1 MVNNSNNS
9 NNASCPLVPQAE
21 SNEVPTL
28 GGGGRNS
35 CVGTTSS
42 LEEEEYQSP
51 LERLITQSTAEQR
64 GDDFNFN
71 FNHNIPSSSQLLWD
85 DDDVNNNVN
94 NDYNDNNNGRMISP
108 SMEQTLLLGPSKKT
122 SSSLVTLMACICCL
136 LQICFI
142 WASFLSSSW
151 LDTRLIVSIYNNN
164 NDNNNNN
171 NNNNG
176 SSSQLLHSTTLGSLL
191 SSLLGTNRHW
201 TAIALVF
208 TSLILPCLCAISGI
222 MAIIDDRIEQNNM
235 FVDANNNNNNTRS
248 LYYVTRRRLNKRR
261 NDNNNNQSNNTNYY
275 PRIFLEYIAR
285 IGFSIFFILLILDIG
300 TSSSIEIEFNNTSF
314 VFINQIQGGMVVYA
328 LGILCTLLV
337 ITLLRLGRTTK
348 SHLLK
353 FDNTDAAITNNNNNT
368 QCTTFNNNDLLY
380 HEQQEYFRK
389 RRRNKQQS
397 QDFQYSWQVS
407 SNELFAG
414 SNNEQEE
421 DGNDNMELQTPL
433 LLNHDEH
440 EHNNNNNNNIL
451 GAGGDTNFLF
461 ISEAAEEEDMFDHD
475 ISQYLTGT
483 MPTETSNLTS
493 VSVLPFWKRAMLYE
507 LIVLSIL
514 LWLPTLFLP
523 LFRLQYDGIMSD
535 FMSDVSFSVKLWNFP
550 VLLWERGISAGT
562 NRGMLIIIESIVLLL
577 VFICPILANILAIC
591 TWVSDTHTSK
601 TYCKNLLWMIQPFLG
616 SIVFGI
622 TIYLSIPAFEA
633 VFEYVTDTYS
643 YGLCKKF
650 EIFTTDTCLTIQA
663 QPSMGL
669 YFLLG
674 QALVLEIFV
683 LVTLTW

>member
-42 LEEEEYQSP
+42 SEEEEYQSP

-71 FNHNIPSSSQLLWD
+71 FSHNIPSSSQLLWD
-85 DDDVNNNVN
+85 DDDVDNNVN
-94 NDYNDNNNGRMISP
+94 NNYNNNNDRMISP
-108 SMEQTLLLGPSKKT
+108 SMEQTLLLGPSKKP

-171 NNNNG
+171 NNG
-176 SSSQLLHSTTLGSLL
+176 SSQLLHSTTLGSLL

-222 MAIIDDRIEQNNM
+222 MAIIDDRIEQNKM
-235 FVDANNNNNNTRS
+235 FVDANNNTGS

-261 NDNNNNQSNNTNYY
+261 NNNNNNNQSNKNNNYY

-314 VFINQIQGGMVVYA
+314 IFINQIQGGMVVYA

-348 SHLLK
+348 SHLLIS
-353 FDNTDAAITNNNNNT
+353 DNTDAATTNNNTNNT

-440 EHNNNNNNNIL
+440 EQNNNNDIR

-475 ISQYLTGT
+475 ISQYLAGT

-535 FMSDVSFSVKLWNFP
+535 FMSDVSFSIKLWNFP

-663 QPSMGL
+663 QPSIGL

>member
-1 MVNNSNNS
+1 MVNNNSNNS

-42 LEEEEYQSP
+42 SEEEEYQSP

-85 DDDVNNNVN
+85 HDDVNDTVN
-94 NDYNDNNNGRMISP
+94 NNYNNNNGRMISP
-108 SMEQTLLLGPSKKT
+108 SMEQTLLLGPSKKP

-151 LDTRLIVSIYNNN
+151 LDTRLIVSIYNNDN
-164 NDNNNNN
+164 SSSNNNNN
-171 NNNNG
+171 HG
-176 SSSQLLHSTTLGSLL
+176 SSQLLHSTTLGSLL

-222 MAIIDDRIEQNNM
+222 MGIIDDRIEQNNM
-235 FVDANNNNNNTRS
+235 IVDANNNTGS

-261 NDNNNNQSNNTNYY
+261 NNNNNNQSNNNNNYY
-275 PRIFLEYIAR
+275 PRMFLEYIAR

-348 SHLLK
+348 SHLLIS
-353 FDNTDAAITNNNNNT
+353 DNTDAAITNNNNTNT

-440 EHNNNNNNNIL
+440 EHNNNNNNNNNSL

-461 ISEAAEEEDMFDHD
+461 ISEAAEEEDMFDYN

-483 MPTETSNLTS
+483 MPTETSNITS
-493 VSVLPFWKRAMLYE
+493 VSVLPFWKRALLYE

-643 YGLCKKF
+643 YGLCRKF

-674 QALVLEIFV
+674 QALVLSLIHI
-683 LVTLTW
+683 